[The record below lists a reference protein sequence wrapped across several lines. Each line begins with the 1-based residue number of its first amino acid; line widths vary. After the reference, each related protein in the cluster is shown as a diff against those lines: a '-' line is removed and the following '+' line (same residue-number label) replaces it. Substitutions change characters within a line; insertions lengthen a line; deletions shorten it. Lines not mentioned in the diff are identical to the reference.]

1 MTSDAA
7 SDPVPDRPD
16 RPIEVAVIGGGCG
29 AISAAFELS
38 RPEHRGK
45 YRITVYQVGWRLGGK
60 GASGRGPGQRI
71 EEHGLH
77 IWLGFYENAFR
88 LLREC
93 YEELGRDPRACR
105 IADWRDAFYPD
116 PHVSVADPGSD
127 RWLNWMAYF
136 PPREGAPGD
145 PLEGDNPFSLRGY
158 FQRTVELLGVLLQ
171 AVQRREASGPVSG
184 PTAAGPEPD
193 GRNRRT
199 QSRSEG
205 NAEGGTD
212 RGDPGELLGTLQRLV
227 KLGFAGTL
235 GGVIQA
241 VESLALLVETLPGAP
256 PTDLALRLLDSVSA
270 TARKLIESRLE
281 GDDELRRLWE
291 IIDLM
296 LAILRG
302 TLRFGLLTHPKGFD
316 AIDDFECREW
326 LRLNGASE
334 ASVQSAFVRGL
345 YDLALAYEDGDIDK
359 PVLAAGQA
367 LRGAARM
374 FYTYRGSLFWKMR
387 AGMGDVVFGPFYEVL
402 RRRGVRFELF
412 HRLENVRLADPEEL
426 EPGEKPYVQ
435 ALEMD
440 VQAETRDGLE
450 YEPLIDVDGLPCWP
464 AEPRWEQ
471 LENGEA
477 LRAEGRDFEDFWD
490 RRRVRRKTLRV
501 TEDFDFVVLGVGLG
515 AIPHVA
521 SELVERDP
529 RWRRMV
535 ETVKTV
541 ASQAFQIWMR
551 EDMAAL
557 GWPGPP
563 ITISGF
569 VQPFDTWADMRQ
581 LLAEERWPD
590 PPRSIAYFCS
600 VLADEPGEPV
610 TDPRY
615 RDASDLPA
623 RRREEVRRNAVRFLD
638 RDIRHLWPRAVRPG
652 AGSTGESEFRWELL
666 VDPAGHPPGGP
677 RADASQQADAT
688 RFASQY
694 WTANVNPSDRYVLC
708 PPGSP
713 RHRIS
718 PLDNTYDNLTV
729 AGDWT
734 SCSFNEG
741 CVEAAVMSGRL
752 AAHALSQSPPL
763 EDIVGFDH
771 P

>member
-1 MTSDAA
+1 LTSEAA
-7 SDPVPDRPD
+7 APPSN

-38 RPEHRGK
+38 RPEHRGR
-45 YRITVYQVGWRLGGK
+45 YRITVYQMGWRLGGK
-60 GASGRGPGQRI
+60 GASGRGPGGRI

-88 LLREC
+88 LIREC
-93 YEELGRDPRACR
+93 YEELGRDPRTCR

-116 PHVSVADPGSD
+116 PHVSVADPSSD

-145 PLEGDNPFSLRGY
+145 PLERDNPFTLRGY

-171 AVQRREASGPVSG
+171 AVQRREPTGDRDPGDETARPAESSGSP
-184 PTAAGPEPD
+184 A
-193 GRNRRT
+193 
-199 QSRSEG
+199 
-205 NAEGGTD
+205 
-212 RGDPGELLGTLQRLV
+212 PGELLATLQRLV
-227 KLGFAGTL
+227 KLGLAGTL

-241 VESLALLVETLPGAP
+241 VESLALAIETLPDAP
-256 PTDLALRLLDSVSA
+256 PTDLMLRLLDTVSS
-270 TARKLIESRLE
+270 TARRLIESRLA

-302 TLRFGLLTHPKGFD
+302 TLRFGLLTHPRGFD

-326 LRLNGASE
+326 LRINGASE

-345 YDLALAYEDGDIDK
+345 YDLALAYEDGDVDK

-387 AGMGDVVFGPFYEVL
+387 AGMGDVVFGPFHEVL
-402 RRRGVRFELF
+402 RRRGVRFEYF
-412 HRLENVRLADPEEL
+412 HRLENVRLAAPEEL
-426 EPGEKPYVQ
+426 EPGEKPYVE
-435 ALEMD
+435 ALDFD
-440 VQAETRDGLE
+440 VQAEILGSDAESRAE
-450 YEPLIDVDGLPCWP
+450 YDPLIDVDGLPCWP
-464 AEPRWEQ
+464 AEPRWEE
-471 LENGEA
+471 LENGEE
-477 LRAEGRDFEDFWD
+477 LRAEGRDFESFWD

-501 TEDFDFVVLGVGLG
+501 SEDFDFVVLGVGLG

-521 SELVERDP
+521 RELVERDP

-551 EDMAAL
+551 EDMERL
-557 GWPGPP
+557 GWSGPP
-563 ITISGF
+563 VTISGF

-600 VLADEPGEPV
+600 VLPDEPGEPV

-615 RDASDLPA
+615 RDDTELPA

-638 RDIRHLWPRAVRPG
+638 RDVRHLWPRAVADADEAEELG
-652 AGSTGESEFRWELL
+652 FRWELL
-666 VDPAGHPPGGP
+666 VDPSGNAPG
-677 RADASQQADAT
+677 RADAT
-688 RFASQY
+688 RFDSQY

-734 SCSFNEG
+734 ACSFNEG

-752 AAHALSQSPPL
+752 AAHALSRSPPL